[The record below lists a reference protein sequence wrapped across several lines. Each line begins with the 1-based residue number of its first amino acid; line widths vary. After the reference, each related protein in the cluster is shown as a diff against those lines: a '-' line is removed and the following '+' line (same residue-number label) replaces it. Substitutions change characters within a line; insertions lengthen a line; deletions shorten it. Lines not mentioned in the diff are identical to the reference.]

1 MKLTAAILFA
11 ALSVSAAASDS
22 ASRGV
27 RTLKNDKKSS
37 KSSKSKKMKNDKK
50 VKSNKKPP
58 TKPVPPATDAPV
70 ELPATDAPIEPPKPT
85 PIVCTGGNYGEIPVY
100 AFDSKFTDGSS
111 VSYSGQTARQLLIGV
126 MKNAIGAIT
135 AGDPGVAEAEFL
147 EYYDCPGTSCD
158 TVGTGVSVDGPLTV
172 TQSTVGEVSDG
183 KNLIGK
189 IAGKDETGQHKDWT
203 TEFVGWKDWGTVTPK
218 SPDMLVRR
226 WAVVVDDLSQD
237 VGNDPSGNPITKVF
251 VSPQGQDYQQLT
263 QKFIMGAVAFSQ
275 AADDYLD
282 NDIAGKGLNAQNIE
296 PAKAGAAYTSLEHA
310 WDEGYG
316 YFGAAAD
323 YYEYTD
329 EEIAGKGGRDGWSKG
344 YHDTN
349 DDGEIDLKSEKNFG
363 HSLNAAKRDLG
374 SSSCG
379 FDLTSAAYIG
389 FKSGRDLIASVD
401 GALSDDEMAELLTYR
416 DLAIQSWEAG
426 IAATVIHYIN
436 DCIADISEPELD
448 FYGYAKHWSE
458 AKGFA
463 LSHQF
468 NRLSPVSDGEFAA
481 LHDLLRDAPELDAA
495 NFAAWEVDLLL
506 ARDILETA
514 FSFAPA
520 DVAGW

>member
-1 MKLTAAILFA
+1 MKLNAAILFA

-27 RTLKNDKKSS
+27 RTLKSDKKSS
-37 KSSKSKKMKNDKK
+37 KSSKSKKIKNDKK

-58 TKPVPPATDAPV
+58 TDAPVPPATDAPV
-70 ELPATDAPIEPPKPT
+70 VLPATDAP
-85 PIVCTGGNYGEIPVY
+85 VCTGSIYGEIPVY
-100 AFDSKFTDGSS
+100 AFDSKFAKASS

-126 MKNAIGAIT
+126 MKNAIGAVT

-183 KNLIGK
+183 KNLISK
-189 IAGKDETGQHKDWT
+189 IAGKDITGQHKDWT
-203 TEFVGWKDWGTVTPK
+203 TEFVGWNDWGTVTPQ

-226 WAVVVDDLSQD
+226 WAAVVDDLSQD

-263 QKFIMGAVAFSQ
+263 QKFIMGAIAFSQ

-282 NDIAGKGLNAQNIE
+282 NDIAGKGLNAQNSE

-323 YYEYTD
+323 YHEYTD

-344 YHDTN
+344 SHDTN

-379 FDLTSAAYIG
+379 FDLTGAAYSG

-416 DLAIQSWEAG
+416 DLAIQSWEKG

-436 DCIADISEPELD
+436 DMIADISEPELD

-468 NRLSPVSDGEFAA
+468 NRLSPVSDVEFAL

-495 NFAAWEVDLLL
+495 NFAAWEGELLL